1 MGAIYGVKY
10 FDRHEN
16 QGRFLF
22 KKMGMALQH
31 RGACSKNVNI
41 NSSCLLGV
49 RAENDLCVQTK
60 KSASDNVTNVHV
72 VMDGDIY
79 KCESR
84 DPVHSQSDAQL
95 VLKLYNQHGLKFVE
109 MIDGNYAICVY
120 DGHRD
125 RLLLVRERVG
135 FKPLYFLKLDHSI
148 VFASEIKAILECR
161 EYDRS
166 IDLQCL
172 DRFLTYGY
180 VTTPDTLFKSIYQVI
195 PGYML
200 LLENGKISEKKYWEF
215 KYSHID
221 HGSEDSI
228 QEKFLNR
235 LTTAVSRRLLKHPD
249 AGAYLS
255 GGLDSGSVVALMKK
269 IGRKP
274 FSVFTAGFREEK
286 FDEISDAKIVADH
299 LGLGHKTVMV
309 DIEDLPA
316 LIEKLVWHFD
326 APFLDTSA
334 IPSYAAAKIT
344 REYVGTVFTGDLP
357 DQLLGGSGHH
367 AFWLNKDRKEFALKS
382 LLLRHK
388 AVRHIVSRLI
398 CSAGTVSYYDKVKRR
413 IYREIFSLEEQGV
426 MLRSHFPELLK
437 RKIYT
442 PSMRYETFRS
452 DPLAIARKI
461 FEEVQNEDLI
471 NKILYYDVVSYARDD
486 LMPKVERMTM
496 AHGLT
501 AVSPFHD
508 VDLIE
513 YVATLP
519 VSMKIRGGNR
529 KYVLRK
535 SVESLL
541 PTQTIQKRK
550 QGFAIPIDEWLKGK
564 LSIFVRDILFDRRT
578 LQRGYFEPVWIK
590 KMVED
595 YFKGKTD
602 YATGGAYAIFA
613 LVTLELWHRIFLDCH

>member
-1 MGAIYGVKY
+1 MGAIYGIKY
-10 FDRHEN
+10 FDRHED
-16 QGRFLF
+16 QGEFLL

-41 NSSCLLGV
+41 NSNCLLGV
-49 RAENDLCVQTK
+49 RAENDLCVQK

-109 MIDGNYAICVY
+109 IIDGNYAICIY
-120 DGHRD
+120 EGHRD
-125 RLLLVRERVG
+125 RLVLVRERVG
-135 FKPLYFLKLDHSI
+135 VKPLYFLKLDHCI

-161 EYDRS
+161 EYNRS

-200 LLENGKISEKKYWEF
+200 VLENGKVSEKKYWEF
-215 KYSHID
+215 KYGPID
-221 HGSEDSI
+221 HESEDSI
-228 QEKFLNR
+228 QEKFLDR
-235 LTTAVSRRLLKHPD
+235 LTTAVSRRLSKHPD

-255 GGLDSGSVVALMKK
+255 GGLDSSSVVALMKK
-269 IGRKP
+269 IEKKP

-299 LGLGHKTVMV
+299 LCLDHKTVLV

-316 LIEKLVWHFD
+316 LIAKLVWHFD

-367 AFWLNKDRKEFALKS
+367 AFWLNKKQKEFALKS
-382 LLLRHK
+382 LLRHK
-388 AVRHIVSRLI
+388 AMRRIVYRLI
-398 CSAGTVSYYDKVKRR
+398 CSAGTTSYYDKVKRR
-413 IYREIFSLEEQGV
+413 IYRETFSLEEQSV
-426 MLRSHFPELLK
+426 ILRSHFPELLK

-442 PSMRYETFRS
+442 PSMRYETS
-452 DPLAIARKI
+452 QSGSMAMARKI
-461 FEEVQNEDLI
+461 FEEVQNEALI
-471 NKILYYDVVSYARDD
+471 NKILYYDVLSYARDD

-519 VSMKIRGGNR
+519 ISMKIREGNR

-541 PTQTIQKRK
+541 PIQTIQKRK

-564 LSIFVRDILFDRRT
+564 LSVFVQDVLLDSKT
-578 LQRGYFEPVWIK
+578 LQRGYFEPIWIK
-590 KMVED
+590 KMVEN

-613 LVTLELWHRIFLDCH
+613 LVTLELWHRIFLD